1 MPAGDSHATAC
12 DCNVSAPS
20 AATEKYLA
28 LYAEAESHYVVSC
41 IPNAAHYDNCLCIPA
56 FDENTELLTRLALFA
71 KNHFKCL
78 FILVI
83 NQPARITAASKA
95 NLALAATIEKTLVK
109 QQNHQNLDLYGLND
123 VNDLLVV
130 DRYTQGNQIPSLQGV
145 GQARK
150 IAADI
155 ALRLIALERIRR
167 PWIFCTDADVTLPA
181 NYFSAV
187 NDKNKASKNNIAAYL
202 FPFQHVAEPRSAD
215 QKITSATHLY
225 ERRINAY
232 TTGLAYAGSPYAY
245 HTLGSTLCI
254 SAQHYAVV
262 RGFPR
267 RSAGEDFYLLNKL
280 RKTGEI
286 TSLRQPVIFIDA
298 RQSARTPFGTGAA
311 VKTMLSETKDE
322 MAVFYHPVLFSYLKT
337 LLQWFSH
344 LSATCAAK
352 EEPISA
358 NDWQL
363 NLREFGLLAN
373 KNATQLDAIG
383 ESLNALDFSQGFS
396 HCLKQTKTE
405 LEFSKQLFYWFD
417 AFRTLKWLHHLRA
430 SNIALSNLNEDEFIR
445 QWYLLDKKMPFKN

>member
-1 MPAGDSHATAC
+1 MPAGDSHTTGC
-12 DCNVSAPS
+12 YYNVSAPS
-20 AATEKYLA
+20 AATKKYLA
-28 LYAEAESHYVVSC
+28 LYAEAEAHYVVSC
-41 IPNAAHYDNCLCIPA
+41 IPNAVHYDSCLCIPA
-56 FDENTELLTRLALFA
+56 FDENAELLTRLALFA
-71 KNHFKCL
+71 KSHLKCL

-95 NLALAATIEKTLVK
+95 NLALVATIEKKLVK
-109 QQNHQNLDLYGLND
+109 QQSHHNLNLYALND
-123 VNDLLVV
+123 ANDLLVV

-155 ALRLIALERIRR
+155 ALRLIALERIRK

-187 NDKNKASKNNIAAYL
+187 NDKNKGSTNNIAAYL
-202 FPFQHVAEPRSAD
+202 FPFQHVAESEGAD
-215 QKITSATHLY
+215 KKLTSFTHLY

-232 TTGLAYAGSPYAY
+232 TAGLTFAGSPYAY

-254 SAQHYAVV
+254 SASHYAVV

-286 TSLRQPVIFIDA
+286 ALLSQPVIFIDA
-298 RQSARTPFGTGAA
+298 RQSTRTPFGTGAA
-311 VKTMLSETKDE
+311 VKTMLSETNDE
-322 MAVFYHPVLFSYLKT
+322 MAVFYHPVLFDYLKT

-344 LSATCAAK
+344 LSATYAAK
-352 EEPISA
+352 KAPISA

-373 KNATQLDAIG
+373 QDDTQFEAIE
-383 ESLNALDFSQGFS
+383 ESLNALDFSRGFS

-430 SNIALSNLNEDEFIR
+430 GNVALSNLNEDEFIK
-445 QWYLLDKKMPFKN
+445 QWYLLDNKQAT

>member
-1 MPAGDSHATAC
+1 MPASDAHTTGC
-12 DCNVSAPS
+12 YYNVSPPS

-28 LYAEAESHYVVSC
+28 LHAEAESHYVVSC
-41 IPNAAHYDNCLCIPA
+41 IPNAVQYNNCLCIPA
-56 FDENTELLTRLALFA
+56 FDENAGLLTRLALFA
-71 KNHFKCL
+71 KNHCKCL

-95 NLALAATIEKTLVK
+95 NLALAATIENKLVK
-109 QQNHQNLDLYGLND
+109 QQSHQNLNLYALND
-123 VNDLLVV
+123 ANDLLVV
-130 DRYTQGNQIPSLQGV
+130 DRYTQGKQIPSLQGV

-187 NDKNKASKNNIAAYL
+187 NDRNKTSTNNIAAYL
-202 FPFQHVAEPRSAD
+202 FPFQHVAESECTDR
-215 QKITSATHLY
+215 KITSVTHLY
-225 ERRINAY
+225 ERRINTY
-232 TTGLAYAGSPYAY
+232 TAGLAYAGSPYAY

-286 TSLRQPVIFIDA
+286 TSLSQPIIFIDA

-311 VKTMLSETKDE
+311 VQTMLSETNDE
-322 MAVFYHPVLFSYLKT
+322 MAVFYHPVLFGYLKT

-352 EEPISA
+352 KDSISA
-358 NDWQL
+358 NDWRL

-373 KNATQLDAIG
+373 HEATQLGAIE
-383 ESLNALDFSQGFS
+383 ESLNALNFSRGFS
-396 HCLKQTKTE
+396 HCLKQTKTQ

-430 SNIALSNLNEDEFIR
+430 SNIALSNLNEDEFIK
-445 QWYLLDKKMPFKN
+445 QWYLLDNKHAI